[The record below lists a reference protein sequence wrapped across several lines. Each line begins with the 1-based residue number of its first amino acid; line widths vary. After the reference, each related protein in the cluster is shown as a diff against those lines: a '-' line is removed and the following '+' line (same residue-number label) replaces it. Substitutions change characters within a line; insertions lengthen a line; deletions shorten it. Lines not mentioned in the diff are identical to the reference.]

1 MALKSAPDQAEQ
13 WIQQIAVNAPP
24 SEKLVDIVYG
34 FLTNQNL
41 PVDAEL
47 GLAVHRYCNSVNDC
61 DTSLSVIKA
70 LTVMNRRVTEACEE
84 SKSDLTE
91 QLMGLENARSI
102 NPETFTAC
110 SMSDNLGNENF
121 VQLMRAASGHKSC
134 QELLPVMFDI
144 FVSSETYTIETR
156 AAAYLN
162 MWNCPS
168 SDYLSKIESAYQN
181 LESLQMQHFVYS
193 HITQMQYTLDPLK
206 SIVKQLSS
214 RSGYKIYSTKLQTSR
229 LKKKT
234 NLVTAIV
241 AETGP

>member
-47 GLAVHRYCNSVNDC
+47 GLAVNRYCNSVNDC

-110 SMSDNLGNENF
+110 SMSENLGNENF
-121 VQLMRAASGHKSC
+121 VQLMRAASGLKSC

-181 LESLQMQHFVYS
+181 LESLQMQHFIYS

-229 LKKKT
+229 LKKT

-241 AETGP
+241 AKTGP